1 MLTDT
6 VRKLRRLG
14 AGAASAALGRSLGGR
29 RPLWAPGSLTCG
41 KTAAGR
47 YFHSPPSVVKANILF
62 RFLSGSGSR
71 SIKNDPG
78 CLGSWP
84 GVSLWSN
91 GDDTFQLWEIF
102 DVYSSAIQEKR
113 PSLCW
118 REMSMDKRVSFLW
131 KNKCAVEVLLV
142 SERWYLTG
150 ILETLGQAAVYN
162 LLTTEGQHGKEA
174 PKISPGSCCL
184 LSIMQGLQTPIHA
197 SAGDREKFQS
207 IGREF
212 QQAVLLKHT
221 GNLTN
226 L

>member
-142 SERWYLTG
+142 SERWYLTALPVRRLTLEEASCHSVRTFTQHEG
-150 ILETLGQAAVYN
+150 GVHTANNRALLPTIILEANST
-162 LLTTEGQHGKEA
+162 A
-174 PKISPGSCCL
+174 PVKSLSDYSPG
-184 LSIMQGLQTPIHA
+184 
-197 SAGDREKFQS
+197 
-207 IGREF
+207 
-212 QQAVLLKHT
+212 
-221 GNLTN
+221 
-226 L
+226 